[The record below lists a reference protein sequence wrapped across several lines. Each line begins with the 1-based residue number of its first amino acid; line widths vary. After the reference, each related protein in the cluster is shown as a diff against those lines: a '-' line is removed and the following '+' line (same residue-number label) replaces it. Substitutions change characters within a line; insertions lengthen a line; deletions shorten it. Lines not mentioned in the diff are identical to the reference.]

1 MNLTKHFS
9 LEELTVS
16 QTATRKGIDNSP
28 ILEYLD
34 NLKLT
39 AKNMEVVREL
49 MGNQP
54 VHISS
59 GYRNT
64 FVNML
69 IGGSLTSS
77 HTTGYAIDFLCSGF
91 GTPYEIC
98 KLLQESNIK
107 YDQLIHEFG
116 RWVHISFDPKNRQ
129 QDLTASRV
137 DGRVVYSKGVNNV

>member
-1 MNLTKHFS
+1 MKLTKHFS
-9 LEELTVS
+9 LDELTVS
-16 QTATRKGIDNSP
+16 QTATRKGIDNNPTS
-28 ILEYLD
+28 EHLD

-49 MGNQP
+49 VGNQP

-59 GYRNT
+59 GYRNKV
-64 FVNML
+64 VNML
-69 IGGSLTSS
+69 VGGSGTSS
-77 HTTGYAIDFLCSGF
+77 HTTGYAIDFVCSGF

-137 DGRVVYSKGVNNV
+137 AGRVTYNKGINNV